1 MRKYLVS
8 VAFLSV
14 VLASGACTT
23 PEYVEVEVVREVPVE
38 VIKEVEV
45 VREVPVEVIKEVE
58 VVREVPV
65 EVIREV
71 EKPIEPY
78 DPMYLDHVRWTSET
92 EDQIRFRS
100 SRGYIEDVAWVRPIK
115 FDYRVEDNDL
125 YLEVA
130 VDVTNQYDTIVGVDV
145 ASENFYLVTR
155 DNEVIEEV
163 GATWTGDNICDDLEV
178 IRNSGQC
185 WLYFKIPQ
193 HLEEDREGIQFVQLY
208 NGNANPKS
216 FNWEIAN

>member
-1 MRKYLVS
+1 MKITYVLTVLVFG
-8 VAFLSV
+8 VALV
-14 VLASGACTT
+14 GACTT
-23 PEYVEVEVVREVPVE
+23 TEIVEVPVE
-38 VIKEVEV
+38 VEVI
-45 VREVPVEVIKEVE
+45 REV
-58 VVREVPV
+58 EVPV

-71 EKPIEPY
+71 ERPIEPY
-78 DPMYLDHVRWTSET
+78 EPMYLDHVRWTSET
-92 EDQIRFRS
+92 EDQIRFS
-100 SRGYIEDVAWVRPIK
+100 SSQGYIEDVAWTRPIK

-130 VDVTNQYDTIVGVDV
+130 VDVNNSYDTIVGVDV

-178 IRNSGQC
+178 IRNDGQC

-193 HLEEDREGIQFVQLY
+193 HLEEDREGIQFVWLY